1 MAEFIFFHLPD
12 DSSATGV
19 TFGETVEMTFKMFF
33 DLVFRLGKK
42 SQIPPVPN
50 PPCNRPEGKLSR
62 IPNRGQQAFLP
73 SECLD
78 SVFAPL

>member
-42 SQIPPVPN
+42 SQIPPVTDQ
-50 PPCNRPEGKLSR
+50 PCNRPEGK
-62 IPNRGQQAFLP
+62 
-73 SECLD
+73 
-78 SVFAPL
+78 

>member
-33 DLVFRLGKK
+33 DLAFRLGKK
-42 SQIPPVPN
+42 SQIPPVTDQ
-50 PPCNRPEGKLSR
+50 PCNRP
-62 IPNRGQQAFLP
+62 
-73 SECLD
+73 
-78 SVFAPL
+78 